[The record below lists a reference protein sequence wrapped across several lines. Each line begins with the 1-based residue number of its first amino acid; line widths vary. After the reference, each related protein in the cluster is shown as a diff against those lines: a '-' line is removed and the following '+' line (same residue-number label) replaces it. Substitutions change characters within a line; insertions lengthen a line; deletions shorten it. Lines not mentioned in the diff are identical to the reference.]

1 MSITGALRSLLVALA
16 ATAACTSAEANTLAD
31 HFNRIELQRVDD
43 KPNVA
48 ALVFDDGSDTA
59 RVDFGVG
66 SVYADEE
73 WYAVPS
79 EDLELVL
86 TGKRKDV
93 EYIVEERLV
102 TYLNLSGEGPH
113 VSIDV
118 ESTTAWVE
126 LTEQSPG
133 RYQLRTTEPA
143 PLDLTPGQI
152 IEVVRRQQPDW
163 LDYAKQCPGANGA
176 PCYTVTDQEFRI
188 SIRRGPEREVI
199 GTFRIYQPNG
209 C

>member
-1 MSITGALRSLLVALA
+1 MSTARALLLFTLT
-16 ATAACTSAEANTLAD
+16 ATVTSAGANTLAD
-31 HFNRIELQRVDD
+31 HFSRIELQRVDD

-48 ALVFDDGSDTA
+48 ALVFDEGSDTA
-59 RVDFGVG
+59 RVDFGLG
-66 SVYADEE
+66 GTYADED

-86 TGKRKDV
+86 TRKRSDV

-113 VSIDV
+113 VSINV
-118 ESTTAWVE
+118 ESTTDWAE
-126 LTEQSPG
+126 LTPLSSG
-133 RYQLRTTEPA
+133 RYQLRSTEPA
-143 PLDLTPGQI
+143 SLDLTPGQI
-152 IEVVRRQQPDW
+152 VEVVRRQQPDW
-163 LDYAKQCPGANGA
+163 LDYARQCTGANGG

>member
-1 MSITGALRSLLVALA
+1 MSMAGALRPLLVALA
-16 ATAACTSAEANTLAD
+16 ATAMCPSAGANSLAE
-31 HFNRIELQRVDD
+31 HFSRIELQRVDD
-43 KPNVA
+43 EPNVA
-48 ALVFDDGSDTA
+48 ALVFDEGSDTA
-59 RVDFGVG
+59 RVDFGLG
-66 SVYADEE
+66 GAYADDE

-86 TGKRKDV
+86 ARKLNDA

-113 VSIDV
+113 VSLDV
-118 ESTTAWVE
+118 ESTTEWAE
-126 LTEQSPG
+126 LTQLSSG
-133 RYQLRTTEPA
+133 RYQLRSTEPA
-143 PLDLTPGQI
+143 SLDLTPDQI
-152 IEVVRRQQPDW
+152 VEVVRRQQPDW
-163 LDYAKQCPGANGA
+163 LDYAKQCTGANGG

-188 SIRRGPEREVI
+188 SIRRGREREVI

>member
-1 MSITGALRSLLVALA
+1 MSTGRALLLFTLT
-16 ATAACTSAEANTLAD
+16 ATVTSAAGANTLAD
-31 HFNRIELQRVDD
+31 HFSRIELQRVDD
-43 KPNVA
+43 EPNVA
-48 ALVFDDGSDTA
+48 ALVFDEGSDTA
-59 RVDFGVG
+59 RVDFGLG
-66 SVYADEE
+66 GTYADED

-86 TGKRKDV
+86 TRKRSDV

-118 ESTTAWVE
+118 ESTTDWAE
-126 LTEQSPG
+126 LTPLSSG
-133 RYQLRTTEPA
+133 RYQLRSTEPA
-143 PLDLTPGQI
+143 SLDLTPGQI
-152 IEVVRRQQPDW
+152 VEVVRRQQPDW
-163 LDYAKQCPGANGA
+163 LDYARQCTGANGG